1 MAARQHR
8 CRRMLPCQ
16 LQPLVLALAL
26 AVALSLAVALPGAA
40 AGNDVISLTKADS
53 VHGLLQLDQ
62 DNADAAESRQ
72 SRPGNHFDY
81 GAYANDFNLQEEAS
95 IPEDIFDQHDGD
107 IKDTDSQLHYAPA
120 ASEATAVDDDDDVD
134 VDVDDDAAADAT
146 DAADAGHAEDAIGS
160 AWSDADDSAPWHED
174 GDEKENDASEAAD
187 IILESQM
194 PTTRNF
200 TVQLDTKETFK
211 RKKFSSQKPNASQV
225 IHKLG
230 NKKDRQQPKR
240 LVNEGAVKEEQEE
253 EDDEEAKATEASTD
267 NAKLERKR
275 IRYTKLREMH
285 EQRSQQKEQEPKQQD
300 QGTGRTKWQIGEK
313 GEKREREE
321 QLVDSIEILNERKCN
336 KPSGEIAMEQQLDPE
351 QDTFQI
357 EKKNEK
363 EAEMER
369 VKDEDEKTFG
379 DIEDNFDGDKVIDID
394 ESSKNQESPPE
405 ATAATKITSTG
416 SGEATMPPTVA
427 MIGRKEK
434 RGFFRMYRPDLMA
447 KYFDKFDEP
456 DNTPVNVEDEDLDA
470 PVGKLHYFENGGKP
484 QEQQQPAQKELPT
497 RTENGTQQQQPESRY
512 TDDQNAE
519 EQQPPQEPRED
530 RLVSIEMRSSETE
543 SDTESEIE
551 SALQQ
556 FQETV
561 TVPATTIAPISATP
575 SSAFELFKALR
586 RSHQKAGHKS
596 HKKRYKDYL
605 KRHHQS
611 LKQPLATPPPPPPSL
626 SPRHAQKL
634 LEEQERERERAHS
647 APIFALGIRPRSLLS
662 TDKPFYEGR
671 VYYYDHPQGGMA
683 MQQDL
688 EEQQQTTEMER
699 LIAHDNDNWYRRIS
713 PILRNGV
720 KSGRGEQHPHHQQ
733 KHQHHQSQ
741 KGHHQHQYKQHHNH
755 HHSHH
760 HHHNSNNHHN
770 PDQKVG
776 QLLQRSNNPYQRRA
790 HQTPAASLADSPS
803 SSVATPP
810 LPPLP
815 PLPPPTQQLGHQIT
829 ELEHLERYYA
839 KWPHLA
845 RVQFQLYD
853 EQREPQQQ
861 PLLYGDYGD
870 DYESAAELEEAQ
882 EEQGEEANLPPY
894 IKKYNRRNKQLLNLL
909 EGTLPPPVAPPIP
922 SNPISGSDSATT
934 AVRLDDEYLKQKRR
948 HYRQQHRFK
957 DLFAEQ
963 RVETTTMAAS
973 PPVTGETSA
982 TLAKAAGN
990 QLPDEDGYV
999 DSDEEQQKP
1008 PQQTFWQR
1016 EMANKAVA
1024 PVDPPSSTPPSPVT
1038 TPKPALFKLPSYPA
1052 IAGSFLGAPRSRSR
1066 SAQFVANVAG
1076 RGQSSSRPRY
1086 DTSNGAKGAGESG
1099 ESSVA
1104 ASPLNSF
1111 VYHRVVDGIGGNS
1124 VLSSGVGGSNSRKQ
1138 SRLPFVAITDRRLE
1152 TMASKRLLAERHKD
1166 FEQNH
1171 FPMP

>member
-8 CRRMLPCQ
+8 CRSMLRYQ
-16 LQPLVLALAL
+16 LQPLALAL
-26 AVALSLAVALPGAA
+26 ALSLAVALPGAA
-40 AGNDVISLTKADS
+40 AGNDVISLTKVDS
-53 VHGLLQLDQ
+53 VHGL
-62 DNADAAESRQ
+62 DNVDAAQSTRQ
-72 SRPGNHFDY
+72 SRPGKNFDY

-120 ASEATAVDDDDDVD
+120 ASEATAVDDDDNVD
-134 VDVDDDAAADAT
+134 VDVDDDDDAT

-160 AWSDADDSAPWHED
+160 AWSDADASAPWHED
-174 GDEKENDASEAAD
+174 EDEKEKETDASEAAD
-187 IILESQM
+187 IILESQR

-211 RKKFSSQKPNASQV
+211 RKKFSSQKPNTSQV
-225 IHKLG
+225 LYKLG
-230 NKKDRQQPKR
+230 NKKDRQQPKK
-240 LVNEGAVKEEQEE
+240 LVNEGAVKEE
-253 EDDEEAKATEASTD
+253 EEAKATEASTD

-275 IRYTKLREMH
+275 IRYTKLKEMH
-285 EQRSQQKEQEPKQQD
+285 EQRNQQKEQQKPKQQD
-300 QGTGRTKWQIGEK
+300 HGAGRTKWQIGEK

-336 KPSGEIAMEQQLDPE
+336 KPSGELAMEEQLDPE

-357 EKKNEK
+357 EKRNEK
-363 EAEMER
+363 EPEMER
-369 VKDEDEKTFG
+369 VKDDDEKTFG
-379 DIEDNFDGDKVIDID
+379 DIEDNFAEDKVIDID
-394 ESSKNQESPPE
+394 ESSKNQEPPPE
-405 ATAATKITSTG
+405 ATAATKLTSTG

-447 KYFDKFDEP
+447 KYFEKFDEP

-470 PVGKLHYFENGGKP
+470 PVGKLHYFENGGQP
-484 QEQQQPAQKELPT
+484 QEQQHPSQKELPT
-497 RTENGTQQQQPESRY
+497 RTENGTQQQQQQQQPESRY

-519 EQQPPQEPRED
+519 EQQPEQEPQEPQED
-530 RLVSIEMRSSETE
+530 RLVSLEMRSSETE
-543 SDTESEIE
+543 SEKESEME
-551 SALQQ
+551 SALQP

-561 TVPATTIAPISATP
+561 TVPATTITPISATP

-611 LKQPLATPPPPPPSL
+611 LRQPLAPLAPSPPPPSL

-634 LEEQERERERAHS
+634 LEEQERERERERAHS

-683 MQQDL
+683 MKQDL

-733 KHQHHQSQ
+733 KHQHHQSH
-741 KGHHQHQYKQHHNH
+741 KGHHQHQYKQHHNQ

-760 HHHNSNNHHN
+760 HHHHTNHHN

-790 HQTPAASLADSPS
+790 HQTPAASMADSPS
-803 SSVATPP
+803 SSVAT
-810 LPPLP
+810 PPLP

-909 EGTLPPPVAPPIP
+909 EGTLPPPAAPPIP
-922 SNPISGSDSATT
+922 SNPISGSVWSVSVPPVTT

-948 HYRQQHRFK
+948 HYHQQHRFK

-963 RVETTTMAAS
+963 RVETTTMAAA
-973 PPVTGETSA
+973 PPVAGETAA

-1008 PQQTFWQR
+1008 QQQTFWQR

-1111 VYHRVVDGIGGNS
+1111 VYHRVVDAIGGNS
-1124 VLSSGVGGSNSRKQ
+1124 VLSNSRKQ

-1152 TMASKRLLAERHKD
+1152 TMVSKRLLAERHKD